1 MIRKMRMLLGRPR
14 GGRAQMD
21 AETTDRLVSVVLERE
36 SAHIPDPANESVD
49 PDALEV
55 LRMITAIHQV
65 GASDSPLPKSRVGT
79 IMVGL
84 QHEVEGGSLSGV
96 WRTRLGM
103 VVGFLVCTVTLG
115 SGLLLLG
122 GTPVLQ
128 PPVTGAA
135 ATPALALA
143 VASVAALVSL
153 LLHRGSKLRSPALP
167 LLAIGALTAGSCSPG
182 SPDLSQVEVPS
193 TALITFH
200 QGEELWGV
208 RDIIESGKVIWVL
221 TESPPFLRAY
231 HRGGH
236 MLADFGTSG
245 AGPGEFRNPW
255 TLSAATPAGNVIVW
269 DYGARTRF
277 VFDAAG
283 NFAASTPAPI
293 TPKGI
298 RNDIRSVTFGDPF
311 RVAADDNGLWVASYP
326 GGIARADDFWN
337 GRILLITNG
346 EAEPRVLVDFAAD
359 LPGAASRIPSM
370 GLDPVPV
377 WDRCPD
383 GSVAVLDPV
392 DRSLHLYAPGGSEG
406 QRRIPLP
413 WTGQPFS
420 HEERLAYLRATIRVE
435 TKGSNISDAEIH
447 RAADDVLAR
456 AGDQMSTEAPIG
468 VDVRCSADRVW
479 IQEFDGSS
487 HPLGYGKVWRTFSL
501 GEGTPHFQRVVF
513 PEGFAAYRLSD
524 SLAVGVVTDS
534 TDLQRVAVVR
544 LVGVLP

>member
-36 SAHIPDPANESVD
+36 SAQIPDPARESVD
-49 PDALEV
+49 ADAFEV
-55 LRMITAIHQV
+55 LRIITAIRQV
-65 GASDSPLPKSRVGT
+65 GASDSPFPKSRVDT

-84 QHEVEGGSLSGV
+84 QHEVEGESLSGV

-103 VVGFLVCTVTLG
+103 VMGFLVCTVTLG

-128 PPVTGAA
+128 PPATGLAP
-135 ATPALALA
+135 TPALALA

-153 LLHRGSKLRSPALP
+153 LLHRGSRLRSPALP

-193 TALITFH
+193 TALTTF
-200 QGEELWGV
+200 QPGRGV
-208 RDIIESGKVIWVL
+208 VGSTRHHRVWRSDLGAHRIPALSAGV
-221 TESPPFLRAY
+221 PPEWPHARRLR
-231 HRGGH
+231 HVRR
-236 MLADFGTSG
+236 G
-245 AGPGEFRNPW
+245 AGGTPQPLDPLRGDSRRERDRLGLRRPHPFRVRC
-255 TLSAATPAGNVIVW
+255 G
-269 DYGARTRF
+269 
-277 VFDAAG
+277 G
-283 NFAASTPAPI
+283 NFATSTPAPI

-311 RVAADDNGLWVASYP
+311 RVAADANGLWVASYP

-383 GSVAVLDPV
+383 GTVAVLDPV
-392 DRSLHLYAPGGSEG
+392 DRSLHLYAPGNSEG

-420 HEERLAYLRATIRVE
+420 HVERLAYLQATIRVE
-435 TKGSNISDAEIH
+435 TKSSNISDAEIH

-468 VDVRCSADRVW
+468 IDVRCSADRVW

-487 HPLGYGKVWRTFSL
+487 HPLGYGRVWRTFSL
-501 GEGTPHFQRVVF
+501 GKGTPHFQRVVF

-544 LVGVLP
+544 LAGVLP